1 MPPEMKKTILSVT
14 ILLLILP
21 SAGCAPVRRPL
32 PERPEISWEAFC
44 AARGHNATDR
54 SEDTVNEYLDT
65 WRGSAEEDSVL
76 IQNNTEPF

>member
-1 MPPEMKKTILSVT
+1 MPTEMKKTILSAT

-21 SAGCAPVRRPL
+21 SAGCAPVRQPL

-44 AARGHNATDR
+44 AARGYNTDDR
-54 SEDTVNEYLDT
+54 SEDTLDEYLDT

-76 IQNNTEPF
+76 IQNNVEPF

>member
-1 MPPEMKKTILSVT
+1 MPTEMKKTILSAT

-21 SAGCAPVRRPL
+21 SAGCAPVRQPL

-44 AARGHNATDR
+44 AARGYNTDDR
-54 SEDTVNEYLDT
+54 SEDTLDEYLDT

-76 IQNNTEPF
+76 IRNNVEPF